1 MVLGLGLMTFVTL
14 KLEQILQGKQSE
26 GSDDENR
33 AAFKEQKE
41 KVREW
46 LKAFKSFKLED
57 NGIIS
62 VTSEVAGDL
71 EKNTIYLGADD

>member
-33 AAFKEQKE
+33 AAFKDQKD
-41 KVREW
+41 KVKEW
-46 LKAFKSFKLED
+46 LKASKSFKLED

-62 VTSEVAGDL
+62 VTSDVAGDL
-71 EKNTIYLGADD
+71 EKNTMHLGADD